1 MFNNKI
7 DKIMTA
13 EKATLMYIVFTL
25 IQLMCMTGVILCE
38 NTTIDWC
45 IIGFQVVALI
55 TQITI
60 YVVDA
65 RKSSKAYKNVLG
77 YKNKL

>member
-1 MFNNKI
+1 
-7 DKIMTA
+7 MTA
-13 EKATLMYIVFTL
+13 KNSGIMFIVFTL
-25 IQLMCMTGVILCE
+25 IQLVCLVGVIINL
-38 NTTIDWC
+38 NPIVYLC

-65 RKSSKAYKNVLG
+65 RKSSKANKNVLG